1 MKNNIN
7 YDTYRKRLKKAID
20 KAKTRTNVTDIYQSL
35 GISRGNVSGFLNGN
49 NSRLSIKTIDLII
62 NKLEDP
68 STSVTNQQRLSVSK
82 PKKAANM
89 LADAIDKLLNSK
101 LSPNKKAELS
111 LDIEKWLRNTNK

>member
-1 MKNNIN
+1 MTNNIN
-7 YDTYRKRLKKAID
+7 YDSYRKRLKKAID

-49 NSRLSIKTIDLII
+49 NSRLSIKTINLII
-62 NKLEDP
+62 KKLEDP

-89 LADAIDKLLNSK
+89 LTDAIDRLLNSK

>member
-1 MKNNIN
+1 MTNNIN
-7 YDTYRKRLKKAID
+7 YDIYRKRLKKAID

-49 NSRLSIKTIDLII
+49 NSRLSIKTINLII

>member
-7 YDTYRKRLKKAID
+7 YDAYRKRLKKAID
-20 KAKTRTNVTDIYQSL
+20 KAKTRANVTDIYQSL

-89 LADAIDKLLNSK
+89 LADAIDELLSSK

>member
-1 MKNNIN
+1 MTNNIN
-7 YDTYRKRLKKAID
+7 YDAYRKRLKKAID

-49 NSRLSIKTIDLII
+49 NSRLSIKTINLII

-89 LADAIDKLLNSK
+89 LADAIDKLLSSK

>member
-7 YDTYRKRLKKAID
+7 YDAYRKRLKKAID
-20 KAKTRTNVTDIYQSL
+20 KAKTRTNVTDVYQSL

-89 LADAIDKLLNSK
+89 LADAIDKLLSSK

>member
-1 MKNNIN
+1 MTNNIN